1 LTEYSSEV
9 ILECVRI
16 EMSRDMEIWLGN
28 AERDREVLY
37 LRALALLDYL
47 IELEARPVQETKTL
61 MKVRQARR
69 HEIWRLAH
77 PYDPEVAV
85 RILCWFPDEST
96 AVVAL
101 IAGDKKKIG
110 DDWYDSATPRA
121 EAAVDQWLRELRSQG

>member
-1 LTEYSSEV
+1 
-9 ILECVRI
+9 
-16 EMSRDMEIWLGN
+16 MSREMEVWLAN
-28 AERDREVLY
+28 VERDQGQLH

-47 IELEARPVQETKTL
+47 LELPARPMEETKTL
-61 MKVRQARR
+61 MRVRQARR

-77 PYDPEVAV
+77 PYDPDVAV
-85 RILCWFPDEST
+85 RILCWFPDERSV
-96 AVVAL
+96 VVAL